1 MINSTYYRYMC
12 RRQWAKYKAVT
23 FSSALFLATLNL
35 EKTSVCFLGFRL
47 VKGAGVGLS
56 VRTGNDSQQL

>member
-1 MINSTYYRYMC
+1 MC

-56 VRTGNDSQQL
+56 VRTGNDSQHL